1 MLETREFQKK
11 RAGTENRVRSG
22 AAHACIAGSQNKRA
36 KIDEVQQR
44 RAGTL
49 PWRFVSLLRLAGW
62 NYSLVYSRTKF
73 PVRWHVTRL
82 SIRVQTTGLLR
93 AGEGN
98 RRRRRRQQQQLVLAW
113 LDTH

>member
-62 NYSLVYSRTKF
+62 NYSSCSYPDKVSRLF
-73 PVRWHVTRL
+73 ARHSPVDPCADD
-82 SIRVQTTGLLR
+82 GF
-93 AGEGN
+93 A
-98 RRRRRRQQQQLVLAW
+98 RRRRKQAAPAPAATCIGISLIMH
-113 LDTH
+113 D